1 MPMNP
6 RLLRPLAS
14 GVHPEAAAWR
24 SAVVANG
31 GSVSAATMRAVSK
44 FCGDIDKNN
53 LRSRFIRLN
62 LFCGND
68 LLACLVPLY
77 RGQSRTGT
85 QFGNTTDTNSGSDLF
100 VTGDYTETGAAGGL
114 AGNAALTKHLMTGVP
129 HNAMPQNDAHLA
141 CYETVRAGGTFRI
154 SIGSRESSASGGT
167 NQFMLATWSS
177 TANYSFLPHASSTR
191 LDLANSSGGFYVGN
205 ITGAT
210 AAAIYRNGGSKATSS
225 ATTRTPSAETISV
238 FGLNTAGTV
247 ASRTDARLAGYSMG
261 LALASDAD
269 VLAYSNIMQDFQLAL
284 SRRIT

>member
-1 MPMNP
+1 MAMNP

-24 SAVVANG
+24 AAVVANG
-31 GSVSAATMRAVSK
+31 GSVSAATVRAVSK
-44 FCGDIDKNN
+44 FCGDIDAAG
-53 LRSRFIRLN
+53 LRDRFIRLN
-62 LFCGND
+62 LFCGSD

-100 VTGDYTETGAAGGL
+100 VSGDYTETGATGGL
-114 AGNAALTKHLMTGVP
+114 AGNASRTKHLMTGVP
-129 HNAMPQNDAHLA
+129 HNTMPQNDAHLA

-154 SIGSRESSASGGT
+154 SIGSRGAGT
-167 NQFMLATWSS
+167 LNRFFLTTWNS
-177 TANYSFLPHASSTR
+177 TANYTFQASSSTVQ
-191 LDLANSSGGFYVGN
+191 LDLPNSGGGFYVGN

-210 AAAIYRNGGSKATSS
+210 ALALYRNGGEKVTSA
-225 ATTRTPSAETISV
+225 ATTRTPESETISV
-238 FGLNTAGTV
+238 FGLNSAGTIGD
-247 ASRTDARLAGYSMG
+247 RTDARLAGYSMG
-261 LALASDAD
+261 LSFASDSD